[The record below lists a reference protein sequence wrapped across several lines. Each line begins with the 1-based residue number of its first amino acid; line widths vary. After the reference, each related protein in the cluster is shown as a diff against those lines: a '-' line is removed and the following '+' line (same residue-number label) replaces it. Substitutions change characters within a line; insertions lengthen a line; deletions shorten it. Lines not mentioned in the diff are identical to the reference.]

1 MNFIYFI
8 SGLIL
13 GAVIIWIYYSNKNKD
28 TVDIKNV
35 LSPLETKLNEFT
47 AAFQSAYRDEA
58 NQKVRKDKL
67 KLLVLLTKN
76 FQMRPRISECL
87 KRR

>member
-47 AAFQSAYRDEA
+47 AAFQ
-58 NQKVRKDKL
+58 
-67 KLLVLLTKN
+67 
-76 FQMRPRISECL
+76 
-87 KRR
+87 KRL